1 MIRTDIVDTGAGF
14 MEDGKKHVFEPFVS
28 NKVHG
33 MGVGLTISH
42 SIVEAHYG
50 ELWGEP
56 NPDGGAI
63 LSFTLPLADYA
74 ESPEAGLREG
84 LA

>member
-14 MEDGKKHVFEPFVS
+14 MQDGKKHQFEPFTS
-28 NKVHG
+28 NKAHG
-33 MGVGLTISH
+33 MGVGLTFSH

-56 NPDGGAI
+56 NPGGGAI
-63 LSFTLPLADYA
+63 LSFTLPLADFD
-74 ESPEAGLREG
+74 ESPEDDFREG
-84 LA
+84 RA

>member
-1 MIRTDIVDTGAGF
+1 
-14 MEDGKKHVFEPFVS
+14 
-28 NKVHG
+28 

-63 LSFTLPLADYA
+63 LSFTLPLADFD
-74 ESPEAGLREG
+74 EPLEDGFHEG
-84 LA
+84 LASAK